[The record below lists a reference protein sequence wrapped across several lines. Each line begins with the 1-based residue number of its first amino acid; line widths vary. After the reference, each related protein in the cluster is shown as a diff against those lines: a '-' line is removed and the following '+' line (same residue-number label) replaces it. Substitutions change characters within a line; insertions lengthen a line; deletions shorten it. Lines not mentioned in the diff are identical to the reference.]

1 MWLANFENGNTV
13 SSKNTFWT
21 QLKERANGVRMTG
34 LQLSSPLYPEL
45 SLCLSGLDR
54 YYFCNEAVS
63 IFGGPVS
70 PEGVVWDKS
79 KNAISSSVV
88 AEIIGGHNLD
98 LGIGVEIRL
107 EYTGSVRTRVY
118 AVEKYKYSKDI
129 LVDGSK
135 DR

>member
-54 YYFCNEAVS
+54 YYFCNEGVS
-63 IFGGPVS
+63 IFGGETVQS
-70 PEGVVWDKS
+70 
-79 KNAISSSVV
+79 NIV

-98 LGIGVEIRL
+98 LKIGVEIRL